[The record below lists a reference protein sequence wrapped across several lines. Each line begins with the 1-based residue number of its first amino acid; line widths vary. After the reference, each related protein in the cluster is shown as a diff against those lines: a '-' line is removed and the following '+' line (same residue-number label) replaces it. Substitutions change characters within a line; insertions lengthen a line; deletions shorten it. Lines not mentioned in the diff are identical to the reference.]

1 MFSMRKLV
9 VVGAALGCGLGMQAG
24 VGVAATGGGAAAF
37 CKVNLAVDA
46 SPEGPTP
53 KLLQK
58 FRDTAPADIA
68 QDVDDAVTTFEDQG
82 EEAFEDPTFAAKI
95 AAIDQYV
102 VDNCGYQTV
111 DVSMGDYSF
120 TGVPESLDKG
130 VAAFV
135 LSNDGAELHEFVVA
149 RLKGD
154 TTVDDILSLPEDAS
168 AKERKKLVQEVPGG
182 GFAAPGQSDV
192 ALISFK
198 KPGRYVALCFIPV
211 GSTPDAEEGGDGP
224 PHAHEGMTAEFTVNS

>member
-1 MFSMRKLV
+1 MFSLRKFV
-9 VVGAALGCGLGMQAG
+9 AVFAALGCGLAMQAG
-24 VGVAATGGGAAAF
+24 VGVAATGGGLAAF

-53 KLLQK
+53 KLLQR

-68 QDVDDAVTTFEDQG
+68 QTVDDAVTAFEDDG
-82 EEAFEDPTFAAKI
+82 EAAFEDPTFAANI

-102 VDNCGYQTV
+102 VDNCGYETV

-120 TGVPESLDKG
+120 TGIPESVDKG
-130 VAAFV
+130 VVAFV
-135 LSNDGAELHEFVVA
+135 LSNDGAEVHEFIVA

-154 TTVDDILSLPEDAS
+154 TTVDDILALPEDAT
-168 AKERKKLVQEVPGG
+168 AKERKKLVQEIPGG

-192 ALISFK
+192 ALISLK
-198 KPGRYVALCFIPV
+198 KPGQYVALCFIPV
-211 GSTPDAEEGGDGP
+211 GSTPDAADGGDGP

>member
-1 MFSMRKLV
+1 MFSARKFV
-9 VVGAALGCGLGMQAG
+9 VVVAAIGCAIGVQAG
-24 VGVAATGGGAAAF
+24 VGVAATGGGVAAF

-53 KLLQK
+53 KLLQR

-68 QDVDDAVTTFEDQG
+68 QAVDDAVTMFEDEG
-82 EEAFEDPTFAAKI
+82 EEAFENPAFVAAI
-95 AAIDQYV
+95 AEIDQYV
-102 VDNCGYQTV
+102 VDNCGYETV

-120 TGVPESLDKG
+120 TGIPDSLDKG
-130 VAAFV
+130 VVAFV
-135 LSNDGAELHEFVVA
+135 LSNDGAEFHELSVV

-154 TTVDDILSLPEDAS
+154 TTVDDILALPEDAK
-168 AKERKKLVQEVPGG
+168 AKERNKLVQEVPGG

-192 ALISFK
+192 ALINLK

-211 GSTPDAEEGGDGP
+211 GTTPDAEDGGDGP
-224 PHAHEGMTAEFTVNS
+224 PHAHEGMTAEFTVS

>member
-9 VVGAALGCGLGMQAG
+9 VVGAALGCGLAMQAG
-24 VGVAATGGGAAAF
+24 VGVAATGGGADAF

-46 SPEGPTP
+46 SPQGPTP

-68 QDVDDAVTTFEDQG
+68 QTVDDAVSAFEDQG
-82 EEAFEDPTFAAKI
+82 EAAFEDPTFAAKI
-95 AAIDQYV
+95 AEIDQYV

-130 VAAFV
+130 VTAFV

-154 TTVDDILSLPEDAS
+154 TTVEDILALPENAS
-168 AKERKKLVQEVPGG
+168 AKARKKLVQEIPGG

-192 ALISFK
+192 ALINLRQ
-198 KPGRYVALCFIPV
+198 PGQYVALCFIPV
-211 GSTPDAEEGGDGP
+211 GTTPDAQDGGDGP
-224 PHAHEGMTAEFTVNS
+224 PHAHQGMTAEFTVS